1 VSVISLIQAI
11 VRDEL
16 QRVHVGDLGV
26 VTSVFP
32 HSDNGD
38 RDNYACNVLL
48 KNSGLE
54 LRKVPVATPTIGMA
68 AVPNVEDLVLVTFI
82 GGDANQPIIVGRLYN
97 DQQRPPVNLP
107 NEIVHHLPLDAN
119 DDAALKLAIR
129 SGGDHDP
136 KRQVEL
142 QMGSKLHVQLT
153 DGDPLVN
160 LETDQVKIQV
170 TASGDVTIETQGKL
184 ELKAMGDVMIKSDSD
199 LNIEA
204 TGPLRLKGA
213 TIDLN

>member
-11 VRDEL
+11 VREEL
-16 QRVHVGDLGV
+16 QRIRVGDLGV

-68 AVPNVEDLVLVTFI
+68 AIPNVEDLVLVSFV
-82 GGDANQPIIVGRLYN
+82 GGDINQPIVIGRLYN
-97 DQQRPPVNLP
+97 DQQRPPVNLA
-107 NEIVHHLPLDAN
+107 NEIVHHLPFDAD
-119 DDAALKLAIR
+119 DDAALKLAVR
-129 SGGDHDP
+129 SGGDHNP
-136 KRQVEL
+136 KRQAEL
-142 QMGSKLHVQLT
+142 QMGSKLHIQLT
-153 DGDPLVN
+153 DGDPSIN
-160 LETDQVKIQV
+160 LESGQVKIQV
-170 TASGDVTIETQGKL
+170 AANGDIKIETQGKL
-184 ELKAMGDVMIKSDSD
+184 ELKAAAGLTIKSDGS
-199 LNIEA
+199 LNVEA
-204 TGPLRLKGA
+204 AGPLKLKGA

>member
-1 VSVISLIQAI
+1 MSVITLIQAI

-16 QRVHVGDLGV
+16 RRQHIGDLGV
-26 VTSVFP
+26 VTSIFP

-38 RDNYACNVLL
+38 RDNYECNVLL

-54 LRKVPVATPTIGMA
+54 LRRVPVATPTIGGA
-68 AVPNVEDLVLVTFI
+68 AIPNVEDLVLVAFV
-82 GGDANQPIIVGRLYN
+82 GGDINQPVIVGRLYN
-97 DQQRPPVNLP
+97 DQQRPPPNQP
-107 NEIVHHLPLDAN
+107 NEIVYHLPLDAG

-136 KRQVEL
+136 VRQVEL
-142 QMGSKLHVQLT
+142 QMGAKLTARFT

-160 LETDQVKIQV
+160 LETEKAKIQV
-170 TASGDVTIETQGKL
+170 AANGNITIESQGNVEIKASGGL
-184 ELKAMGDVMIKSDSD
+184 ALKSDGNLD
-199 LNIEA
+199 IEA
-204 TGPLRLKGA
+204 GGAMKLKGA

>member
-1 VSVISLIQAI
+1 MSVISLIQKI
-11 VRDEL
+11 VRAEL
-16 QRVHVGDLGV
+16 RRLHVGDLGV

-38 RDNYACNVLL
+38 RDNYECNVLL

-54 LRKVPVATPTIGMA
+54 LRKVPVATPTIGGA
-68 AVPNVEDLVLVTFI
+68 AIPNVEDLVLVSFV
-82 GGDANQPIIVGRLYN
+82 GGDSNQPIIVGRLYN
-97 DQQRPPVNLP
+97 DQQRPPVNQP
-107 NEIVHHLPLDAN
+107 NEIVYHLPLDA
-119 DDAALKLAIR
+119 DDEAALRLAVR

-136 KRQVEL
+136 KRQVEV
-142 QMGSKLHVQLT
+142 QMGSKLTVRLT

-160 LETDQVKIQV
+160 LETENVKIQV
-170 TASGDVTIETQGKL
+170 AANGDVKIESQSKV
-184 ELKAMGDVMIKSDSD
+184 EIKASAGLDLKSDGN

-204 TGPLRLKGA
+204 GGAMKLKGA